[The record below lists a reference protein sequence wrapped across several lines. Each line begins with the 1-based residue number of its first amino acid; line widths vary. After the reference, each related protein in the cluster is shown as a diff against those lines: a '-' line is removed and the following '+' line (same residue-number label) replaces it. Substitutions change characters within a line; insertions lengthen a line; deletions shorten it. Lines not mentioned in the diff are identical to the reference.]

1 METQMDMHKHRRYVR
16 LDFATLDNEISSL
29 VHRLDDLLRQRQDEV
44 VVATPDLQQQIAGCR
59 TRLRDLERLL
69 LRSLI

>member
-1 METQMDMHKHRRYVR
+1 MDIPKHRRYVR
-16 LDFATLDNEISSL
+16 LDFAVLDNEISTI
-29 VHRLDDLLRQRQDEV
+29 VHQLDDLLRQRQHDV

-59 TRLRDLERLL
+59 TRLRDLERLR